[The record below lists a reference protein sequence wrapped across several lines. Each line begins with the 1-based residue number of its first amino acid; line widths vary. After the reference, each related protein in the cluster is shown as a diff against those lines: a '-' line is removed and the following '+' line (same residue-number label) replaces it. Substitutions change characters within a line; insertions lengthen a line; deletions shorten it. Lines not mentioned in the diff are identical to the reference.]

1 MDFVLIMA
9 TVVLLFFLLFLLSV
23 RIFEFKYY
31 LYNSFHENFG
41 ELMERLLNSLCRTTP
56 RILQLQRSQFQQSVN
71 MLLFRY
77 YRINDDRAA
86 LKQIQKQLGFLKSKA
101 IDERHQLDA
110 KIAELQ
116 KRIERVKRKMRKVDK
131 ESKKSKK

>member
-56 RILQLQRSQFQQSVN
+56 RILQLQRSQFQQSVK
-71 MLLFRY
+71 Y